1 MIKKLINKENLK
13 TVVKEGASL
22 GADVVTETARG
33 FIWGIFYKIIFII
46 TFIFTLTFGGCIGYN
61 YITKPDINVAK
72 TESSK

>member
-22 GADVVTETARG
+22 GADVVTETAKG

-46 TFIFTLTFGGCIGYN
+46 TFIFVLTFGGCVGYN
-61 YITKPDINVAK
+61 YLTTPDTNETK
-72 TESSK
+72 TESVK